1 MPRALGTM
9 GGSSGAGWSS
19 LAARRAHNPKVVG
32 SNPTPA
38 TNQINDLETSPRPL
52 NFGLCRNCAVNAGTI
67 DAASLD
73 ARHSQATHSVAEPLG
88 VAASSVRRTR
98 IFHRPFIELRGTR
111 REDSIAIAC
120 DSCWRAEPGCK
131 LKRANASYDHR
142 VFHQKVVEII
152 ATSSGR
158 SVPKFDVNTSP
169 AHLTTL
175 TASRIML
182 IGGAAVGV
190 IRRHFDKQSFGDPE
204 GILAGS

>member
-1 MPRALGTM
+1 
-9 GGSSGAGWSS
+9 
-19 LAARRAHNPKVVG
+19 
-32 SNPTPA
+32 
-38 TNQINDLETSPRPL
+38 
-52 NFGLCRNCAVNAGTI
+52 VNGGTI

-73 ARHSQATHSVAEPLG
+73 ARHSHATHSVAEPLG
-88 VAASSVRRTR
+88 VAASSICRTR
-98 IFHRPFIELRGTR
+98 LFHRPFIELRGTR

-120 DSCWRAEPGCK
+120 DSCWRADPGGK

-152 ATSSGR
+152 ATSPGR

-175 TASRIML
+175 TASIIML

-204 GILAGS
+204 GILAGSSGKRRPPSCCRRGSQPKTTFDPRQRS